1 MAIEL
6 VYEEAPGRHSSVP
19 ISTFDYFARVWVR
32 GARELGLSTVPKF
45 MHGVKL
51 DAEGVDPLLAEL
63 AALSVWARQKSL
75 GEMVCRIDHLAA
87 ELRRLVDAGV
97 QVFSFG

>member
-6 VYEEAPGRHSSVP
+6 VYEEAPGRHNSVP
-19 ISTFDYFARVWVR
+19 IATFDYFARVWVP
-32 GARELGLSTVPKF
+32 GARELGLPTVPTL

-51 DAEGVDPLLAEL
+51 DAKGVDTLLPEL
-63 AALSVWARQKSL
+63 AALSVWAKRKSL
-75 GEMVCRIDHLAA
+75 VELVCRVDHLAA

-97 QVFSFG
+97 QEFSFG